1 MATVGAYGEV
11 TARHPDVTAV
21 MDALKAIDG
30 GEYIKPPNPWP
41 WVKMIEERLK
51 LTIEKIIAEAL
62 QAQREACAEAASTTV
77 RQTRLVAG
85 EYVSCEVADE
95 LAQRTHA
102 ACMNA
107 KVKG

>member
-1 MATVGAYGEV
+1 MTTMAYL
-11 TARHPDVTAV
+11 PDPNHEWE
-21 MDALKAIDG
+21 LEG
-30 GEYIKPPNPWP
+30 LPEYDE
-41 WVKMIEERLK
+41 VKMIEERLK

-107 KVKG
+107 EVKP